1 MAPEET
7 RSERATNGFRLGIDV
22 GGTNT
27 DAVILDASDQVIAST
42 KSPTTADV
50 TSGIVNALQA
60 VQTASGLP
68 STAIRYAMLGTTHCT
83 NAIVTRRGLSP
94 VGVIRLGAP
103 ATLSVEPLLTWPSDL
118 RQVVC
123 AQAFILRGG
132 HEYNGEPLAALDPQ
146 EIRKAAQQMK
156 DQVRAVAITG
166 VFSPVNPEHE
176 LRARDL
182 LREEL
187 GDDMPVSLSSEIGSV
202 SLLEREN
209 ATVLNA
215 ALIAVAR
222 TAIEGFAQA
231 IRQLQIPAVLFL
243 GQNDGSLMAV
253 DYALQY
259 PIFTIASGPA
269 NSIRGAAYLSQLRD
283 AIVIDIGG
291 TTTDIGILQKGFPRE
306 SALAVEIGGVRTN
319 FRMPDL
325 MSIGLGG
332 GSRVHVLRQAQHER
346 FSSEAVHTDPVTLSP
361 STTPRTGLSKGDPG
375 EIHVGP
381 DSVGYRLTEE
391 ALVFGGQQLTATD
404 LAVAAGRIQLGDPR
418 RVQSLPVTLVEASL
432 AYIGR
437 SLEDSIDRMK
447 LSADPVPVVAVGGG
461 SILFPEQ
468 LRGVSEIIRPA
479 HYEVANAIGVAIAQV
494 SGTIDRVFAL
504 DTMSRTQAL
513 DEAAR
518 LARERACAAGAD
530 PESVEIFDLEEIPL
544 AYLPGNA
551 VRIKAKAAGA
561 LRL

>member
-1 MAPEET
+1 MTPEET
-7 RSERATNGFRLGIDV
+7 HSKHTTGFRLGIDV

-27 DAVILDASDQVIAST
+27 DAVILDASDQVVAKT
-42 KSPTTADV
+42 KAPTTPDV

-60 VQTASGLP
+60 VLAASGLP
-68 STAIRYAMLGTTHCT
+68 SAAIRYAMLGTTHCT
-83 NAIVTRRGLSP
+83 NAIVTRQGLSS

-103 ATLSVEPLLTWPSDL
+103 ATLAVEPLLTWPSDL
-118 RQVVC
+118 RRMVC
-123 AQAFILRGG
+123 SQAFIVRGG
-132 HEYNGEPLAALDPQ
+132 HEFNGEPLATLDLQ
-146 EIRKAAQQMK
+146 EIRKVVQQMK
-156 DQVRAVAITG
+156 GQVHAVAVTG

-176 LRARDL
+176 LRVQDL

-187 GDDMPVSLSSEIGSV
+187 GEEMPISLSSEIGSV

-222 TAIEGFAQA
+222 TAIEGFERA
-231 IRQLQIPAVLFL
+231 IRQLQIPATLFL
-243 GQNDGSLMAV
+243 GQNDGSLMSV
-253 DYALQY
+253 DYALRY

-269 NSIRGAAYLSQLRD
+269 NSIRGAAYLSRLHE

-306 SALAVEIGGVRTN
+306 SALAVEIGGVCTN

-325 MSIGLGG
+325 VSIGLGG
-332 GSRVHVLRQAQHER
+332 GSRVYQE
-346 FSSEAVHTDPVTLSP
+346 
-361 STTPRTGLSKGDPG
+361 G
-375 EIHVGP
+375 EVRVGP

-391 ALVFGGQQLTATD
+391 ARVFGGQQLTATD
-404 LAVAAGRIQLGDPR
+404 LAVAAGRAQLGDPR
-418 RVQSLPVTLVEASL
+418 QVRSLPVSMVEAGL
-432 AYIGR
+432 ASISR
-437 SLEDSIDRMK
+437 SLEDNIDRMK
-447 LSADPVPVVAVGGG
+447 LSAEPVPVVAVGGG

-468 LRGVSEIIRPA
+468 LRGVSGIIRPP

-504 DTMSRTQAL
+504 DAMSRTQAL

-530 PESVEIFDLEEIPL
+530 LASVEILDLEEIPL

-551 VRIKAKAAGA
+551 VRIKAKAAGT
-561 LRL
+561 LRF

>member
-1 MAPEET
+1 MQSNST
-7 RSERATNGFRLGIDV
+7 FRLGIDV

-27 DAVILDASDQVIAST
+27 DAVILDASDQVIASV
-42 KSPTTADV
+42 KSPTTPDV
-50 TSGIVNALQA
+50 TTGIVNALQA
-60 VQTASGLP
+60 ILAASQLSP
-68 STAIRYAMLGTTHCT
+68 HTIRYAMLGTTHCT
-83 NAIVTRRGLSP
+83 NAIVTRQGLTA

-103 ATLSVEPLLTWPSDL
+103 ATLSVEPLLTWPQDL
-118 RQVVC
+118 RQMVC
-123 AQAFILRGG
+123 PQAFILHGG

-146 EIRKAAQQMK
+146 EVRNALQQMK
-156 DQVRAVAITG
+156 GDIQSVAVTS

-176 LRARDL
+176 LRVRDIVH
-182 LREEL
+182 EEL
-187 GDDMPVSLSSEIGSV
+187 GTEMPVSLSSEIGSV

-222 TAIEGFAQA
+222 TAIEGFERA
-231 IRQLQIPAVLFL
+231 IHQLNIPATLFL
-243 GQNDGSLMAV
+243 GQNDGSLMSV
-253 DYALQY
+253 DYALHY

-269 NSIRGAAYLSQLRD
+269 NSIRGAAYLSQVRD

-325 MSIGLGG
+325 LSIGLGG
-332 GSRVHVLRQAQHER
+332 GSLVHQH
-346 FSSEAVHTDPVTLSP
+346 P
-361 STTPRTGLSKGDPG
+361 
-375 EIHVGP
+375 EITVGP

-391 ALVFGGQQLTATD
+391 ALVFGGQQMTATD
-404 LAVAAGRIQLGDPR
+404 LAVAAGQAQLGDPV
-418 RVQSLPVTLVEASL
+418 RVTSLPVSLRKAGL
-432 AYIGR
+432 AYISR
-437 SLEDSIDRMK
+437 CLADSIDRMK
-447 LSADPVPVVAVGGG
+447 LTADPVPVIVVGGG
-461 SILFPEQ
+461 SILCPE
-468 LRGVSEIIRPA
+468 LLPGVSDIIRPP
-479 HYEVANAIGVAIAQV
+479 HHDVANAIGVAIAQV

-513 DEAAR
+513 DEASR
-518 LARERACAAGAD
+518 LAKERACSAGAA
-530 PESVEIFDLEEIPL
+530 PESVELVDLEEIPL

-561 LRL
+561 LKL

>member
-1 MAPEET
+1 MAQEET
-7 RSERATNGFRLGIDV
+7 QSERATGFRLGIDV

-27 DAVILDASDQVIAST
+27 DAVILDASDQVIASV

-50 TSGIVNALQA
+50 TTGIVNAMQA
-60 VQTASGLP
+60 VLAASALP
-68 STAIRYAMLGTTHCT
+68 PSAIRYAMLGTTHCT

-103 ATLSVEPLLTWPSDL
+103 ATLAVEPLLTWPPDL
-118 RQVVC
+118 RQMVC
-123 AQAFILRGG
+123 LRSFILRGG

-156 DQVRAVAITG
+156 GRVRAVAVTG

-182 LREEL
+182 VREEL
-187 GDDMPVSLSSEIGSV
+187 GEDVPISLSSEIGSV

-222 TAIEGFAQA
+222 TAIEGFERA
-231 IRQLQIPAVLFL
+231 IRQLQIPATLFL
-243 GQNDGSLMAV
+243 GQNDGSLMSV
-253 DYALQY
+253 DYALRY

-291 TTTDIGILQKGFPRE
+291 TTTDMGILYKGFPRE

-325 MSIGLGG
+325 LSIGLGG
-332 GSRVHVLRQAQHER
+332 GSRVHEN
-346 FSSEAVHTDPVTLSP
+346 
-361 STTPRTGLSKGDPG
+361 G
-375 EIHVGP
+375 EVRVGP

-391 ALVFGGQQLTATD
+391 ARVFGGQQLTATD
-404 LAVAAGRIQLGDPR
+404 LAVAAGRARLGDSGQ
-418 RVQSLPVTLVEASL
+418 VQSLPVSVIEVGL
-432 AYIGR
+432 AYISR
-437 SLEDSIDRMK
+437 CLEDSIDRIK

-461 SILFPEQ
+461 SILFPER
-468 LRGVSEIIRPA
+468 LRGVSEIIRPS
-479 HYEVANAIGVAIAQV
+479 HYGVANAIGVAIAQV

-513 DEAAR
+513 DEAVR

-530 PESVEIFDLEEIPL
+530 PESVEILDLEEIPL
-544 AYLPGNA
+544 TYLPGNA

-561 LRL
+561 LRLTVADGA

>member
-1 MAPEET
+1 MAQEET
-7 RSERATNGFRLGIDV
+7 QSEQTTGFRLGIDV

-27 DAVILDASDQVIAST
+27 DAVILDTADQVVASV

-50 TSGIVNALQA
+50 TTGIVNALQA
-60 VQTASGLP
+60 VLTASRLP
-68 STAIRYAMLGTTHCT
+68 PAAIRYAMLGTTHCT
-83 NAIVTRRGLSP
+83 NAIVTRRGLDP

-103 ATLSVEPLLTWPSDL
+103 ATLAVKPLLTWPADL

-123 AQAFILRGG
+123 QQAFIVRGG

-146 EIRKAAQQMK
+146 EIRTAAQQMK
-156 DQVRAVAITG
+156 GRVRAVAVTG

-176 LRARDL
+176 LRVCDL

-187 GDDMPVSLSSEIGSV
+187 GEDMPISLSSEIGSV

-222 TAIEGFAQA
+222 TAIKGFERA
-231 IRQLQIPAVLFL
+231 IRQLQIPATLFL
-243 GQNDGSLMAV
+243 GQNDGSLMSV
-253 DYALQY
+253 DYALRY

-283 AIVIDIGG
+283 AIVIDTGG

-325 MSIGLGG
+325 VSIGLGG
-332 GSRVHVLRQAQHER
+332 GSRVHQA
-346 FSSEAVHTDPVTLSP
+346 D
-361 STTPRTGLSKGDPG
+361 
-375 EIHVGP
+375 EIRVGP

-391 ALVFGGQQLTATD
+391 AKVFGGQQLTATD

-418 RVQSLPVTLVEASL
+418 QIQSLAVSMVEAGL
-432 AYIGR
+432 AYISR

-468 LRGVSEIIRPA
+468 LRGVSEIIRPP

-518 LARERACAAGAD
+518 LARERACAAGAS